1 MVVADIVFI
10 YEPLPSLKINCR
22 PQLSSQSRI
31 LSMCSDR
38 AISLGCSS
46 LKLWVRFKWN
56 ITIHNWFRNL
66 RLGSIIVI
74 SFFFSKVFYGG
85 QPWPSSLTAMT
96 ALNWRKISSNS
107 SSCKQLQDADSR
119 LRERLQPTSP
129 FSLGRHHRVTSCDSQ
144 QEFTQQTQQMLDYQS
159 ATLCVL

>member
-1 MVVADIVFI
+1 MRGRSSNDFLFTDLSTFSRAPASICCLLTFP
-10 YEPLPSLKINCR
+10 YKFPSYSCDF
-22 PQLSSQSRI
+22 S
-31 LSMCSDR
+31 
-38 AISLGCSS
+38 
-46 LKLWVRFKWN
+46 
-56 ITIHNWFRNL
+56 
-66 RLGSIIVI
+66 
-74 SFFFSKVFYGG
+74 FFSKVFYGG

-119 LRERLQPTSP
+119 LRERFQPTSP

-144 QEFTQQTQQMLDYQS
+144 QGFTQQTQQMLDYQS